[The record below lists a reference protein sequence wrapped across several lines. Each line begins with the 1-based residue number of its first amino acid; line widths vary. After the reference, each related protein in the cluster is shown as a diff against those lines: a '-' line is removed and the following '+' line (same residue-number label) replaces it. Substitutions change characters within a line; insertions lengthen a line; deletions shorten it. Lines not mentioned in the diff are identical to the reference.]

1 MPSDEHF
8 TDYAYKKQLKHV
20 VLNTEEFFVQGWGGG
35 GRGKGGTEPL
45 ESFITMTTGMFLPF
59 MY

>member
-35 GRGKGGTEPL
+35 VGGREVLSLWKVL
-45 ESFITMTTGMFLPF
+45 SQ
-59 MY
+59 